1 MEIPTINPDLYRDLS
16 QLEDDIMDFIK
27 ENGPKSLSNPI
38 INEFVINELIP
49 KWADDLEVNSD
60 EDMLYIR
67 LILDDTYDSDIN
79 LNLSFYARIRELYTS
94 LLKSDIQDLRD
105 SLEKS
110 LGLGLIVLKIQKEGK
125 TILEQRINETVGK
138 VLKDKW
144 IKFDSYDTELEVNPD
159 TGGYLV
165 VNIYEGS
172 TYISFHFD
180 L

>member
-1 MEIPTINPDLYRDLS
+1 MEISTINPDLYRDLS

-105 SLEKS
+105 
-110 LGLGLIVLKIQKEGK
+110 GNLITIYTLIQ
-125 TILEQRINETVGK
+125 R
-138 VLKDKW
+138 
-144 IKFDSYDTELEVNPD
+144 
-159 TGGYLV
+159 
-165 VNIYEGS
+165 
-172 TYISFHFD
+172 
-180 L
+180 